1 MKDNRDWV
9 KGAELNKN
17 SLIEYKLSH
26 QKKLCVMINEEQ
38 NSFVKQLYYK
48 CTYYTVQIIS
58 HSVKFLQYFMDIFY
72 LSKASAS
79 IKLGM
84 AGRMHYVLLTTL
96 FFSLSY
102 PLFKK

>member
-48 CTYYTVQIIS
+48 CTYYTVQII
-58 HSVKFLQYFMDIFY
+58 
-72 LSKASAS
+72 
-79 IKLGM
+79 
-84 AGRMHYVLLTTL
+84 
-96 FFSLSY
+96 
-102 PLFKK
+102 

>member
-58 HSVKFLQYFMDIFY
+58 HSVKFLQSCIIYFIFFTCCA
-72 LSKASAS
+72 L
-79 IKLGM
+79 
-84 AGRMHYVLLTTL
+84 AGQAERRYKRSFNLENK
-96 FFSLSY
+96 F
-102 PLFKK
+102 

>member
-58 HSVKFLQYFMDIFY
+58 HSVKFLQCFMEIFFFTSLCPWGASGAFSIQKEPY
-72 LSKASAS
+72 ELLS
-79 IKLGM
+79 
-84 AGRMHYVLLTTL
+84 
-96 FFSLSY
+96 
-102 PLFKK
+102 

>member
-48 CTYYTVQIIS
+48 CTYYTVQITS
-58 HSVKFLQYFMDIFY
+58 HSVKFLQCCMNIFY
-72 LSKASAS
+72 FYFSIRCALAGKAPP
-79 IKLGM
+79 
-84 AGRMHYVLLTTL
+84 YE
-96 FFSLSY
+96 FFS
-102 PLFKK
+102 

>member
-58 HSVKFLQYFMDIFY
+58 HSVKFLQCFVDIFY
-72 LSKASAS
+72 FFTSLCPCQSSRAFS
-79 IKLGM
+79 IQKEP
-84 AGRMHYVLLTTL
+84 YEL
-96 FFSLSY
+96 FS
-102 PLFKK
+102 

>member
-58 HSVKFLQYFMDIFY
+58 HSVKFLKCVMEI
-72 LSKASAS
+72 S
-79 IKLGM
+79 
-84 AGRMHYVLLTTL
+84 
-96 FFSLSY
+96 
-102 PLFKK
+102 